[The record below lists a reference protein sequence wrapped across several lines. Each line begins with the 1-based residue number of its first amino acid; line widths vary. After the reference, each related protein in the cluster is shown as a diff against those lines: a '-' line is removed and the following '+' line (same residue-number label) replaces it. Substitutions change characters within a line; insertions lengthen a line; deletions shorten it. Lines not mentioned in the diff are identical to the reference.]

1 MRKLMVILLVFL
13 GLPFALAAQTYSF
26 TEKQWKKLQAKESN
40 VLDSLRGRILS
51 EERQA
56 KTLDSLVRIEDTL
69 IVSNR
74 NSILKGKGFMAQAD
88 LKDRD
93 LTSMKK
99 GLRREIDSLNEV
111 LAALHPEKLDRQI
124 ARYIDDKLNYPWS
137 SVNEK
142 AISAIDSLMTPDMQ
156 RKYAPK
162 KKILMQYEHLYKEV
176 MNVIRNAQDDPMRIR
191 KEQAAVF
198 RQKYLD
204 EMNATEY
211 LRSYK
216 GMIPCLERMIRVFK
230 DILSGHGMNEK
241 TVDFGVLLNY
251 DQILKI

>member
-1 MRKLMVILLVFL
+1 
-13 GLPFALAAQTYSF
+13 
-26 TEKQWKKLQAKESN
+26 
-40 VLDSLRGRILS
+40 
-51 EERQA
+51 
-56 KTLDSLVRIEDTL
+56 
-69 IVSNR
+69 
-74 NSILKGKGFMAQAD
+74 
-88 LKDRD
+88 
-93 LTSMKK
+93 
-99 GLRREIDSLNEV
+99 
-111 LAALHPEKLDRQI
+111 
-124 ARYIDDKLNYPWS
+124 
-137 SVNEK
+137 
-142 AISAIDSLMTPDMQ
+142 
-156 RKYAPK
+156 
-162 KKILMQYEHLYKEV
+162 

-198 RQKYLD
+198 KQKYLD